1 MLHCSRSLLHAFHP
15 HAQIIKSLGNAGDSA
30 GATSGPPSKGFAG
43 FWEDVKD
50 YISLKGNFRL
60 AATAGI
66 DFSNITGVPTLDQVR
81 LVLFADAL

>member
-1 MLHCSRSLLHAFHP
+1 
-15 HAQIIKSLGNAGDSA
+15 LGNAGDDA

-50 YISLKGNFRL
+50 YISLTGNFRL

-66 DFSNITGVPTLDQVR
+66 DISNITGVPTLDQVWGCVGHPW
-81 LVLFADAL
+81 LA